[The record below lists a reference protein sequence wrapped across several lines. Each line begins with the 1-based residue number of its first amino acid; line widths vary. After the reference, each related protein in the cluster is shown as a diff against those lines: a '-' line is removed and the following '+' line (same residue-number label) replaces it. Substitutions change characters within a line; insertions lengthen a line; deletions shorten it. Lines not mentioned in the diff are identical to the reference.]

1 MKKKLTNK
9 QKAYM
14 VEYNKNNTRRIAF
27 TLNYNTEQDLIDFIE
42 QQPNKNAFLKSL
54 IRAEMEKQKN
64 I

>member
-14 VEYNKNNTRRIAF
+14 VEYNKNKTRRIAF

>member
-54 IRAEMEKQKN
+54 IRAELEKQKN